1 MQHKI
6 LQRTLKKRHLKL
18 LFLPQNEV
26 QPIDVHYMTAAC
38 MKELCAKGTVQ
49 RILII
54 SPDYDAGM
62 SEMTSPS

>member
-26 QPIDVHYMTAAC
+26 QPIDVHYM
-38 MKELCAKGTVQ
+38 KELCAKGTVQ